1 MELNDSFCEQ
11 VGDEITPPPT
21 SLMMRDLKTEYSV
34 QIPHTSVSMY
44 NLLMM
49 NRSFSELHEKLVQMA
64 KEAAIN
70 VEAFYQDRV
79 QRYNQFLSFAPLDF
93 KVNVFTYQELL
104 QKAISK
110 YGDKEI
116 KRRINDLSA
125 NCGDKEDRDFS
136 TKLVADLAGVCREYA
151 PMIVVF
157 YSPPYYP
164 AVSSKEDLL
173 IQKTVGEV
181 ITHAKANYQIELKQQ
196 HYFPGLCDL
205 SFVQLTDKGQ
215 SVAKLTANMPLHGNY
230 YHLPLQEIQ
239 SLNIPVL
246 NIGPVGRDPHK
257 WTERL
262 HIPYSFD
269 IFPELL
275 SFSIKT
281 IFAD

>member
-34 QIPHTSVSMY
+34 QIPHTAVSMY

-49 NRSFSELHEKLVQMA
+49 NRSFSKLHEKLVQIA

-70 VEAFYQDRV
+70 VETFYQERV
-79 QRYNQFLSFAPLDF
+79 QRYNQFLSFAALDF

-116 KRRINDLSA
+116 ERRIYDLSA
-125 NCGDKEDRDFS
+125 NRGDKDDRDFS
-136 TKLVADLAGVCREYA
+136 TKIIADLAGLCREYS
-151 PMIVVF
+151 PMIIVF

-164 AVSSKEDLL
+164 AVSSKEDML

-181 ITHAKANYQIELKQQ
+181 ITHAEAKYQIELKQQ

-205 SFVQLTDKGQ
+205 SFVQLTDKEQ
-215 SVAKLTANMPLHGNY
+215 SVTQLTANMPLHGNH

-262 HIPYSFD
+262 HLPYTFD

-275 SFSIKT
+275 SLSIKT

>member
-1 MELNDSFCEQ
+1 
-11 VGDEITPPPT
+11 
-21 SLMMRDLKTEYSV
+21 
-34 QIPHTSVSMY
+34 MY

-49 NRSFSELHEKLVQMA
+49 DRSFSELHEKLVQIA

-70 VEAFYQDRV
+70 VETFYQDRV

-116 KRRINDLSA
+116 ERRINVLSA
-125 NCGDKEDRDFS
+125 NRGDKEDRDFS
-136 TKLVADLAGVCREYA
+136 TKLVANLAGVCKEYA
-151 PMIVVF
+151 PMIIVF

-181 ITHAKANYQIELKQQ
+181 ISHAKAQYQIELKQQ
-196 HYFPGLCDL
+196 NYFPGLCDL

-215 SVAKLTANMPLHGNY
+215 SVTQLTANMPLYGNGFQ
-230 YHLPLQEIQ
+230 LPLQEIQ
-239 SLNIPVL
+239 NLNIPVL
-246 NIGPVGRDPHK
+246 NIGPIGRDPHK
-257 WTERL
+257 WSERL
-262 HIPYSFD
+262 HIPYAFD

-275 SFSIKT
+275 SLSIKT
-281 IFAD
+281 IFAN